1 MDKFIRVFPETP
13 NPDCEFYVNP
23 LKISS
28 AMLAYLKDVD
38 KYQLWVNVDGDSY
51 PVGTF
56 DSKFA
61 AIERLTE
68 IIKE

>member
-1 MDKFIRVFPETP
+1 MDKFIRVFPEQQ
-13 NPDCEFYVNP
+13 NSNVEFYVNP

-28 AMLAYLKDVD
+28 AMIAYLKDTG

>member
-1 MDKFIRVFPETP
+1 MKLIRVFPEQQ
-13 NPDCEFYVNP
+13 NSDVEFYVNP
-23 LKISS
+23 EKISTV
-28 AMLAYLKDVD
+28 MLAYLKDVD

-51 PVGTF
+51 HVGTF
-56 DSKFA
+56 DTKRA